1 MMVVRLILLRHVI
14 ISLLLLF
21 GVGASFSPSLLLS
34 SSTSPTISRVR
45 RTNNSITSTPIYA
58 AKKAIRNNER
68 YGNTYSNQQQS
79 RNNNSYSSNRQKTTP
94 KRVPQ
99 NKRTAI
105 RWVIQGVER
114 CLAVVENEED
124 TNEALAVAD
133 NYNDNRHD
141 GNTKSYK
148 RRIDASLV
156 DALYLM
162 VNASTQKDI
171 LEAEK
176 RIQVLMKYPTDFPME
191 VNERVIKATA
201 MAGLGTLSLKLL
213 MNMLNNEKIHV
224 MPSSMAYTAV
234 LNCLRKNGRVDR
246 LEDTLSELAKSCRTI
261 TRKTGNDNV
270 GVDLVVSRDLSL
282 VVSCFI
288 LMCT

>member
-45 RTNNSITSTPIYA
+45 RTNPIQSTPIYA
-58 AKKAIRNNER
+58 AKKAIQNNRR
-68 YGNTYSNQQQS
+68 YGNTYSKQQQI
-79 RNNNSYSSNRQKTTP
+79 RANNNSSRQKTTP